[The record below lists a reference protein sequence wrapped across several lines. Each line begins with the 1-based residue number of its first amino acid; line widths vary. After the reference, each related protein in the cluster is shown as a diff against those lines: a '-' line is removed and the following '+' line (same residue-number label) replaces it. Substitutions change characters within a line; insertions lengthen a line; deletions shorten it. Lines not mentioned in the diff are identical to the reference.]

1 MTSPTIGGSP
11 RVLAVWAML
20 GYAGL
25 ALVFAFLDWIFPS
38 SPVTFASRSYADF
51 DSFVNVF
58 TMALP
63 VLAVLL
69 AVHVEPGL
77 AGARL
82 MATVALVEYALVLL
96 FGVVTLLVGLGVAFS
111 DYPNNAL
118 YSFGRALD
126 GLGYFI
132 LGVGEL
138 ILVAV
143 ATLVVYRAYT
153 ALGGRLTTGR
163 P

>member
-25 ALVFAFLDWIFPS
+25 TPVFAFLDWIFPS
-38 SPVTFASRSYADF
+38 SPATFASRSYGDF
-51 DSFVNVF
+51 DNFVNVF
-58 TMALP
+58 TMVLP

-69 AVHVEPGL
+69 AVYVEPGL
-77 AGARL
+77 PGARL
-82 MATVALVEYALVLL
+82 MATVALVEYAVVLL

-111 DYPNNAL
+111 DYPGNAL

-126 GLGYFI
+126 GLGYLV

-138 ILVAV
+138 ILVAI
-143 ATLVVYRAYT
+143 AMLVVYRAYT
-153 ALGGRLTTGR
+153 ALGGRLTTWR

>member
-1 MTSPTIGGSP
+1 MTSPTFGGSP

-25 ALVFAFLDWIFPS
+25 ALIFAFMDWVFPS

-77 AGARL
+77 SGARL
-82 MATVALVEYALVLL
+82 MATVALAEYALVLL

-111 DYPNNAL
+111 DYPGNAL

-126 GLGYFI
+126 GLGYFL

-143 ATLVVYRAYT
+143 AMLVVYRAYT
-153 ALGGRLTTGR
+153 ALGGRLPTGR
-163 P
+163 S